1 MIKYAIP
8 AMYELAD
15 LNFNLL
21 KIKNNYP
28 NYFYD
33 DVEIEIS
40 YGNPQFCIWDGG
52 RVFASYHQSSID
64 NIKSII
70 DTYNNTFN
78 IPIRYVF
85 TNNQLTPT
93 EYHNRFC
100 NLLMEIGANGFNEVV
115 VADDNLMNYL
125 KNKYPMYK
133 YVSSTTKV
141 ITNPEEARKEINR
154 EEYKL
159 TCLHYDL
166 NFNFKFL
173 NSLNEKE
180 RAKTEFLINPICPA
194 GCQFRKDHYKLNSQ
208 MVLNYGKDYRTPWC
222 DIPGN
227 SFYPETRK
235 NHMTYDIIKE
245 KYAPM
250 GFEHFK
256 IEGRTWDELELALTY
271 CEYMIKPEYQHYI
284 LTSLIG
290 R

>member
-15 LNFNLL
+15 LNFRLL
-21 KIKNNYP
+21 SIKKERP
-28 NYFYD
+28 DLFYD
-33 DVEIEIS
+33 DIEIEIS

-52 RVFASYHQSSID
+52 RVFSSYKQSSMD
-64 NIKSII
+64 NIKNII

-85 TNNQLTPT
+85 TNNQLTSN

-115 VADDNLMNYL
+115 VADDNFMKYL
-125 KNKYPMYK
+125 KDKYPMYK

-141 ITNPEEARKEINR
+141 ITDLEEAKKEINKKD
-154 EEYKL
+154 YKL

-173 NSLNEKE
+173 NSLTPEE

-194 GCQFRKDHYKLNSQ
+194 GCQFRKEHYKLNSQ
-208 MVLNYGKDYRTPWC
+208 MVLNYGKTYTTPWC
-222 DIPGN
+222 GITKNNFHP
-227 SFYPETRK
+227 SVRK
-235 NHMTYDIIKE
+235 NHMSYELIKE
-245 KYAPM
+245 KYAPL
-250 GFEHFK
+250 GFEHYK
-256 IEGRTWDELELALTY
+256 IEGRTWNELEAALTY
-271 CEYMIKPEYQHYI
+271 CEYMIKPEFQNYI
-284 LTSLIG
+284 LPYLMG
-290 R
+290 

>member
-15 LNFNLL
+15 LNFRLLNIKKDQPNL
-21 KIKNNYP
+21 
-28 NYFYD
+28 FYND
-33 DVEIEIS
+33 IEIEIS

-52 RVFASYHQSSID
+52 RVFSSYKQSSMD
-64 NIKSII
+64 NIKNII

-85 TNNQLTPT
+85 TNNQLTPN

-100 NLLMEIGANGFNEVV
+100 NLLMEIGANGSNEVV
-115 VADDNLMNYL
+115 IADDNFMEYL

-208 MVLNYGKDYRTPWC
+208 MVLNYGKNYTTPWC
-222 DIPGN
+222 GIIEN
-227 SFYPETRK
+227 NFYHDAHK
-235 NHMTYDIIKE
+235 NHMTYNIIKE

-256 IEGRTWDELELALTY
+256 IEGRTWNELDLALTY
-271 CEYMIKPEYQHYI
+271 CEYMVKPEYQHYV
-284 LTSLIG
+284 LTGLIG

>member
-15 LNFNLL
+15 LNFRLLNIKKDQPNL
-21 KIKNNYP
+21 
-28 NYFYD
+28 FYND
-33 DVEIEIS
+33 IEIEIS

-52 RVFASYHQSSID
+52 RVFSSYKQSSMD
-64 NIKSII
+64 NIKNII
-70 DTYNNTFN
+70 DTYNNIFN

-85 TNNQLTPT
+85 TNNQLTPN

-100 NLLMEIGANGFNEVV
+100 NLLMEIGANGSNEVV
-115 VADDNLMNYL
+115 IADDNFMEYL

-208 MVLNYGKDYRTPWC
+208 MVLNYGKNYTTPWC
-222 DIPGN
+222 GIIEN
-227 SFYPETRK
+227 NFYHDAHK
-235 NHMTYDIIKE
+235 NHMTYNMIKE
-245 KYAPM
+245 KYVPM

-256 IEGRTWDELELALTY
+256 IEGRTWNELDLALTY
-271 CEYMIKPEYQHYI
+271 CEYMVKPEYQHYV
-284 LTSLIG
+284 LTGLIG

>member
-15 LNFNLL
+15 LNFRLL
-21 KIKNNYP
+21 SIKKERP
-28 NYFYD
+28 DLFYD
-33 DVEIEIS
+33 DIEIEIS

-52 RVFASYHQSSID
+52 RVFSSYKQSSMD
-64 NIKSII
+64 NIKNII
-70 DTYNNTFN
+70 DTCNNTFN

-85 TNNQLTPT
+85 TNNQLTSN

-115 VADDNLMNYL
+115 VADDNFMKYL
-125 KNKYPMYK
+125 KDKYPMYK

-141 ITNPEEARKEINR
+141 ITNPEEAKKEINK

-180 RAKTEFLINPICPA
+180 RAKTEFLVNPICPA

-208 MVLNYGKDYRTPWC
+208 MVLNYGKNYSTPWC
-222 DIPGN
+222 GISKN
-227 SFYPETRK
+227 NFYYDVHK
-235 NHMTYDIIKE
+235 NHMTYDMIKE

-256 IEGRTWDELELALTY
+256 IEGRTWEKLDLALTY
-271 CEYMIKPEYQHYI
+271 CEYMIKPKYQHYV
-284 LTSLIG
+284 LTCLIG